1 MDNVARVNGA
11 LVSSRDKVKGNKSL
25 REVQNNKIDGSVRTL
40 TASSI
45 ESRATRTK
53 PRKGAEVAQ
62 VELLDAGWLG
72 GAYGSSK
79 SKAGGSREEE
89 RERKRNHTKGNEN
102 AAEGACLSKRPSL
115 AFISERVLC
124 KLQRK

>member
-89 RERKRNHTKGNEN
+89 REKEKSYKGKRKRRGR
-102 AAEGACLSKRPSL
+102 CLPLEETFSG
-115 AFISERVLC
+115 FYI
-124 KLQRK
+124 